1 MSDSDQNL
9 TLVDLIDMLVE
20 VPEPPPV
27 SMLPQTGGWIVLGLL
42 VVALLGWLMWRAAR
56 RYRANA
62 YRRAALKALASAG
75 DDPTAISEILRRA
88 ALAVYPRDA
97 VASLEG
103 EAWLRFL
110 DSTVAGDAFSAGVG
124 KALADGPYRSSPPV
138 AGLGAL
144 ARRWVHKHRIG
155 TLP

>member
-1 MSDSDQNL
+1 VSGGDENL
-9 TLVDLIDMLVE
+9 TLVDLIDMLAE
-20 VPEPPPV
+20 VPEPSPV

-42 VVALLGWLMWRAAR
+42 VVALLGWLTWRAAG

-62 YRRAALKALASAG
+62 YRRAALQALASAG

-88 ALAVYPRDA
+88 ALAVYPREA

-103 EAWLRFL
+103 DAWLRFL
-110 DSTVAGDAFSAGVG
+110 DSAVADDAFSAGVG
-124 KALADGPYRSSPPV
+124 RALADGPYRSSPPV

-144 ARRWVHKHRIG
+144 ARRWVQKHRIG
-155 TLP
+155 KRP

>member
-1 MSDSDQNL
+1 VSGSDKNL
-9 TLVDLIDMLVE
+9 TLVDLIDMLAE

-27 SMLPQTGGWIVLGLL
+27 SMLPQTGGWVVLGLL
-42 VVALLGWLMWRAAR
+42 VVALLGWLMWRAVG

-62 YRRAALKALASAG
+62 YRRAALEALASAG
-75 DDPTAISEILRRA
+75 DDPTAISQILRRT
-88 ALAVYPRDA
+88 ALVVYPRDA

-103 EAWLRFL
+103 DAWLRFL
-110 DSTVAGDAFSAGVG
+110 DSTVAGDAFGAGVG

-144 ARRWVHKHRIG
+144 AKRWVHEHRVG
-155 TLP
+155 KPP